1 MATKLS
7 YDFFIPSALNG
18 ADFSVALKKLL
29 DTPMHQRRVD
39 YGVFYF
45 DVSDAETRNGR
56 TVGLVS
62 RHRMRNL
69 PRTGD
74 SRTGALDR
82 LTLSDHQSVAEPCA
96 FLYDSELNIVV
107 FQRSPHVSH
116 AAFAR
121 LVNWAADTGFVFLPV
136 LNEDAMTR
144 LEKLHKP
151 RRLVLTVASPQVSE
165 YFDDLESSL
174 KGLAP
179 FLRELAGGRVR
190 IDVGVL
196 PKSHYLSKDAILH
209 TVGALFDRLNDERIE
224 KLEVDGEDEAG
235 NNHIV
240 DFIDGQF
247 RGHDALAE
255 TAPRH
260 TDIGLLKDSIGK
272 AFDTSRVCLSTQLR
286 PRAAQPVERYQV
298 QKKAATQVDWS
309 FNNKI
314 SSMPEGKILRL
325 CLLKPALV
333 HWSIDGWATSHD
345 TNTQGTEPGDY
356 TVDLPTKD
364 MTAGDEV
371 CFTFYWLKENNWEGA
386 DYKITVHPRRVR
398 EAEAL
403 ATDLVPVHLGWH
415 SDSRFEEVGKR

>member
-7 YDFFIPSALNG
+7 YDFFIPSAFKS
-18 ADFSVALKKLL
+18 ADFSAALKKLL
-29 DTPMHQRRVD
+29 DTPMQQRRVD
-39 YGVFYF
+39 YGAFYF
-45 DVSDAETRNGR
+45 DVSDAEARNGK
-56 TVGLVS
+56 TIGLVS

-69 PRTGD
+69 PPTGD

-96 FLYDSELNIVV
+96 FLYDPELNIVV
-107 FQRSPHVSH
+107 FQRSAHVSH

-121 LVNWAADTGFVFLPV
+121 LVNWAADTSFVFLPV

-144 LEKLHKP
+144 LEKLYKP
-151 RRLVLTVASPQVSE
+151 RRFVLTVASPQAAE
-165 YFDDLESSL
+165 YFDGLESSL

-190 IDVGVL
+190 IEVGML

-209 TVGALFDRLNDERIE
+209 TVAALLDRLNDEHLE
-224 KLEVDGEDEAG
+224 KLEVDGEDETG
-235 NNHIV
+235 NNQIV

-247 RGHDALAE
+247 RGHEALAE

-260 TDIGLLKDSIGK
+260 TDIALLKDSIGK
-272 AFDTSRVCLSTQLR
+272 AFDASRVYLSTQLR
-286 PRAAQPVERYQV
+286 SRAAQPAERRHAQR
-298 QKKAATQVDWS
+298 KAATHVDWR

-314 SSMPEGKILRL
+314 SSMPEGTNLRL
-325 CLLKPALV
+325 CLLQPALV
-333 HWSIDGWATSHD
+333 HWSIDRWSTSHD
-345 TNTQGTEPGDY
+345 TNTRDIEPGNSI
-356 TVDLPTKD
+356 VDLPTKD

-371 CFTFYWLKENNWEGA
+371 CFTFYWLQENKWEGA
-386 DYKITVHPRRVR
+386 DYKITVDPRSVPER
-398 EAEAL
+398 EAL
-403 ATDLVPVHLGWH
+403 ATDLVPVPLDLY

>member
-7 YDFFIPSALNG
+7 YDFFIPSALTG
-18 ADFSVALKKLL
+18 ADFSAALKKLL

-45 DVSDAETRNGR
+45 DVSDAEARNGQ

-69 PRTGD
+69 PPTGD

-82 LTLSDHQSVAEPCA
+82 LILSDHQSVAEPCA

-116 AAFAR
+116 TAFAR
-121 LVNWAADTGFVFLPV
+121 LINWAADTSFVFLPV

-151 RRLVLTVASPQVSE
+151 RRFVLTVASPQAAQ
-165 YFDDLESSL
+165 YFDDLKSSL

-179 FLRELAGGRVR
+179 FLRELAGGRIR
-190 IDVGVL
+190 IEVGVL

-209 TVGALFDRLNDERIE
+209 TVGALLDRLDDEHLE

-247 RGHDALAE
+247 RGHEAVAE
-255 TAPRH
+255 SAPRH

-272 AFDTSRVCLSTQLR
+272 AFDTSRVYLSTQLR
-286 PRAAQPVERYQV
+286 SRATQPVERYQV
-298 QKKAATQVDWS
+298 QKKAATHIDWR

-325 CLLKPALV
+325 RLPKAALV

-345 TNTQGTEPGDY
+345 TNTQDTEPGDY
-356 TVDLPTKD
+356 IVDLPTRN
-364 MTAGDEV
+364 MTSGDEV
-371 CFTFYWLKENNWEGA
+371 CFTFYWLKENNWEGT
-386 DYKITVHPRRVR
+386 DYKITVHPPRLP

-403 ATDLVPVHLGWH
+403 APDFVPVLGWH
-415 SDSRFEEVGKR
+415 NDSPVEEVGKR

>member
-7 YDFFIPSALNG
+7 YDFFIPSAFNG
-18 ADFSVALKKLL
+18 ADFSAALKKLL

-39 YGVFYF
+39 YGAFYF
-45 DVSDAETRNGR
+45 DVSDAEARNGQ

-69 PRTGD
+69 PPTGD

-82 LTLSDHQSVAEPCA
+82 LTLPDHQSVAEPCA

-121 LVNWAADTGFVFLPV
+121 LVNWAADTNFVFLPV

-151 RRLVLTVASPQVSE
+151 RRFVLTVASPHAAE

-196 PKSHYLSKDAILH
+196 PKSHYLSKDTILR
-209 TVGALFDRLNDERIE
+209 TVGALLDRLNDEHLE

-235 NNHIV
+235 NNHVV

-247 RGHDALAE
+247 RGHEALAE

-260 TDIGLLKDSIGK
+260 TDIALLKASIGR
-272 AFDTSRVCLSTQLR
+272 AFDTSRVYLSTQLR
-286 PRAAQPVERYQV
+286 SGAAQPGERHQA
-298 QKKAATQVDWS
+298 QKKAATHVDWR
-309 FNNKI
+309 FDNKI
-314 SSMPEGKILRL
+314 SSMPEGKMLRL
-325 CLLKPALV
+325 RLFEPALV
-333 HWSIDGWATSHD
+333 HWSIDGWATAHD
-345 TNTQGTEPGDY
+345 GNTRDSEPGDY
-356 TVDLPTKD
+356 VVDLPTKD
-364 MTAGDEV
+364 MTAGGEV
-371 CFTFYWLKENNWEGA
+371 CFTFYWLNENKWEGA
-386 DYKITVHPRRVR
+386 DYKITVDPRNVP

-403 ATDLVPVHLGWH
+403 ATDLVPVPLGWH

>member
-7 YDFFIPSALNG
+7 YDFFIPSAFKS
-18 ADFSVALKKLL
+18 ADFSAALQKLL

-39 YGVFYF
+39 YGAFYF
-45 DVSDAETRNGR
+45 DVSDAEARNGQ

-69 PRTGD
+69 PPTGD

-121 LVNWAADTGFVFLPV
+121 LVNWSADTNFVLLPV

-151 RRLVLTVASPQVSE
+151 RRFVLTVASPQAAE
-165 YFDDLESSL
+165 YFDDLESGL

-190 IDVGVL
+190 IEVGVL

-209 TVGALFDRLNDERIE
+209 TVGALLDRLNDEHLE

-235 NNHIV
+235 NNHVV

-247 RGHDALAE
+247 RGHEALSE

-260 TDIGLLKDSIGK
+260 TNIALLKDSIRK
-272 AFDTSRVCLSTQLR
+272 TFDTSRVYLSTQLR
-286 PRAAQPVERYQV
+286 SRAAQPVERHQM
-298 QKKAATQVDWS
+298 QRKAATHVDWRS
-309 FNNKI
+309 DNKI
-314 SSMPEGKILRL
+314 SSMLEGKILRL
-325 CLLKPALV
+325 CLLKSALV

-345 TNTQGTEPGDY
+345 TNTRDMEPGDSI
-356 TVDLPTKD
+356 VDLPTRD
-364 MTAGDEV
+364 MTAGDEI
-371 CFTFYWLKENNWEGA
+371 CFTFYWLNENRWEGA
-386 DYKITVHPRRVR
+386 DYKITVHPRRAP
-398 EAEAL
+398 EAEDL
-403 ATDLVPVHLGWH
+403 ATDFAPVPLGWH

>member
-1 MATKLS
+1 
-7 YDFFIPSALNG
+7 
-18 ADFSVALKKLL
+18 
-29 DTPMHQRRVD
+29 
-39 YGVFYF
+39 
-45 DVSDAETRNGR
+45 
-56 TVGLVS
+56 
-62 RHRMRNL
+62 
-69 PRTGD
+69 
-74 SRTGALDR
+74 
-82 LTLSDHQSVAEPCA
+82 
-96 FLYDSELNIVV
+96 
-107 FQRSPHVSH
+107 VSH

-121 LVNWAADTGFVFLPV
+121 LVNWAADTSFVFLPV

-151 RRLVLTVASPQVSE
+151 RRFVLTVASPQAAE
-165 YFDDLESSL
+165 YFDDLESGL

-179 FLRELAGGRVR
+179 FLRELGGGRVR
-190 IDVGVL
+190 IEVGVL

-209 TVGALFDRLNDERIE
+209 TVGALLDRLNDEHLE

-235 NNHIV
+235 NNHVV

-247 RGHDALAE
+247 RGHEALAA

-260 TDIGLLKDSIGK
+260 TDIALLKDSIGK
-272 AFDTSRVCLSTQLR
+272 AFDTSRVYLSTQLR
-286 PRAAQPVERYQV
+286 SRAAQPVERHQA
-298 QKKAATQVDWS
+298 QKKAATHVDWG

-345 TNTQGTEPGDY
+345 TNTRDTEPGDY
-356 TVDLPTKD
+356 IVDLPTKD
-364 MTAGDEV
+364 MTAGDEI
-371 CFTFYWLKENNWEGA
+371 CFTFYWLTENKWEGG
-386 DYKITVHPRRVR
+386 DYKITVHPRRVP

-415 SDSRFEEVGKR
+415 SNSRFEEVGKR

>member
-1 MATKLS
+1 MAAKLS
-7 YDFFIPSALNG
+7 YDFFIPSALSG
-18 ADFSVALKKLL
+18 ADFSAALKKLL
-29 DTPMHQRRVD
+29 NTPMHQRRVD

-45 DVSDAETRNGR
+45 DVSDAETRNGQ

-121 LVNWAADTGFVFLPV
+121 LVNWAADTSFVLLPV

-144 LEKLHKP
+144 LEKLQKP
-151 RRLVLTVASPQVSE
+151 RRFVLTIASPQAAE

-179 FLRELAGGRVR
+179 FVRELAGGRVR
-190 IDVGVL
+190 IDVGML

-209 TVGALFDRLNDERIE
+209 TVGALLDRLDDEHLE

-235 NNHIV
+235 NNQIV

-247 RGHDALAE
+247 RGHEALAE

-260 TDIGLLKDSIGK
+260 TDIALLKDSIGK
-272 AFDTSRVCLSTQLR
+272 AFDTGRVYLSTQLR
-286 PRAAQPVERYQV
+286 SRAAQPVKRHEV
-298 QKKAATQVDWS
+298 QKKAATHVDWR
-309 FNNKI
+309 FNNKLSFI
-314 SSMPEGKILRL
+314 PEGEILRL

-345 TNTQGTEPGDY
+345 TNTRDTERGDY
-356 TVDLPTKD
+356 IVDLPTKD
-364 MTAGDEV
+364 MIAGDEV
-371 CFTFYWLKENNWEGA
+371 CFTFCWLNENRWEGA
-386 DYKITVHPRRVR
+386 DYRIGVHPRRVP

-403 ATDLVPVHLGWH
+403 ATDLAPVHLGWH
-415 SDSRFEEVGKR
+415 SDSRFEEVGKT

>member
-7 YDFFIPSALNG
+7 YDFFIPSAFNG
-18 ADFSVALKKLL
+18 ADFSAALKKLL
-29 DTPMHQRRVD
+29 ATPMHQRRVD
-39 YGVFYF
+39 YGAFYF
-45 DVSDAETRNGR
+45 DVSDAEARNGQ

-69 PRTGD
+69 PPTGD

-96 FLYDSELNIVV
+96 FLYDSELKVMV

-121 LVNWAADTGFVFLPV
+121 LVNWAADTSFVFLPV

-151 RRLVLTVASPQVSE
+151 RRLVLTVASPQAAE

-179 FLRELAGGRVR
+179 FLRVLAGGRVR
-190 IDVGVL
+190 IEVGVL
-196 PKSHYLSKDAILH
+196 SKSHFLSKDAILH
-209 TVGALFDRLNDERIE
+209 TVGALFDRLNDERLE

-247 RGHDALAE
+247 RGHGALAE

-272 AFDTSRVCLSTQLR
+272 AFETSRVYLSTHLR
-286 PRAAQPVERYQV
+286 SRAAQPVERHQV
-298 QKKAATQVDWS
+298 QKKAATHIDWR

-314 SSMPEGKILRL
+314 SSMTEGKTLRL

-345 TNTQGTEPGDY
+345 TNTRDTEPGDY
-356 TVDLPTKD
+356 IVDLPTKD

-371 CFTFYWLKENNWEGA
+371 CFTFYWLNENKWEGA
-386 DYKITVHPRRVR
+386 DYKITVHARRVP

-403 ATDLVPVHLGWH
+403 ATDLAPVHLGWL